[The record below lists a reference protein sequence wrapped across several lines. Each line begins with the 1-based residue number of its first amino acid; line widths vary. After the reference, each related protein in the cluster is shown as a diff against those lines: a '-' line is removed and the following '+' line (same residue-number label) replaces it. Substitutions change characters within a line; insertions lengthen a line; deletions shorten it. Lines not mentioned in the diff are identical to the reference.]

1 MVGKGN
7 KYKKLKKVGR
17 TYFGRKNCMTCGVL
31 VPHQVLNQALSSEH
45 AESILLDCQEIDI
58 KLKLDVTV

>member
-1 MVGKGN
+1 MNIAKLSNLVVILTMVGVRFLMVGKGN

-31 VPHQVLNQALSSEH
+31 VPQIGI
-45 AESILLDCQEIDI
+45 ESGPQQ
-58 KLKLDVTV
+58 